1 MDGSSLG
8 PLTLWQRVF
17 WFAAIAVLIIDL
29 LVLIAL
35 TWPGPSCGCGG

>member
-1 MDGSSLG
+1 MDGSSLD

-29 LVLIAL
+29 LAL
-35 TWPGPSCGCGG
+35 FAAAWPGPACGCG